1 MIFMSPFSK
10 EGMPSL
16 SFDRMTAMGLPWQ
29 MEYVCLV
36 YACSYL
42 KSSISCLIR
51 KHSQKQFNWPKMP
64 ENREK
69 AIKNTG
75 LYNLFSGS
83 ETYYLK
89 L

>member
-1 MIFMSPFSK
+1 MSPFSK

-51 KHSQKQFNWPKMP
+51 KHSQKQFN
-64 ENREK
+64 
-69 AIKNTG
+69 
-75 LYNLFSGS
+75 
-83 ETYYLK
+83 
-89 L
+89 